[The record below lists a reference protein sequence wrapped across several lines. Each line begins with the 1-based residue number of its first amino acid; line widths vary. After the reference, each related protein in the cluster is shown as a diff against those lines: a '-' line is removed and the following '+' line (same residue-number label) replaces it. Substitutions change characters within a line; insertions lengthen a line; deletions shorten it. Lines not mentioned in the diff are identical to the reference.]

1 MRIKS
6 FKNPNNMIKKS
17 LFLLLLFVLVKLF
30 VSCDSRCGGSATYEN
45 IYNNVTIK
53 AFNTAGFQ
61 SIPVEDSVFKNTF
74 GLTISMNFETNQV
87 ARNKI
92 PFQSG
97 FSSAM
102 ALECTSTTYLYPD
115 PLDIIEIYVVD
126 TKTQVKQNVSRCFGI
141 YGYGGNGTMTLEEFF
156 EIREEWHDGFQ
167 LDLLDYKTIPDNAVF
182 IAEAFLESGLMFTA
196 ETPEIHFKSKLK

>member
-1 MRIKS
+1 
-6 FKNPNNMIKKS
+6 MIKKS

-45 IYNNVTIK
+45 IYNNVIIK

-61 SIPVEDSVFKNTF
+61 SILVEDSVFKNTF

-97 FSSAM
+97 FSFAM

-115 PLDIIEIYVVD
+115 PLDII
-126 TKTQVKQNVSRCFGI
+126 
-141 YGYGGNGTMTLEEFF
+141 

-196 ETPEIHFKSKLK
+196 ETPEIYFKSKLK